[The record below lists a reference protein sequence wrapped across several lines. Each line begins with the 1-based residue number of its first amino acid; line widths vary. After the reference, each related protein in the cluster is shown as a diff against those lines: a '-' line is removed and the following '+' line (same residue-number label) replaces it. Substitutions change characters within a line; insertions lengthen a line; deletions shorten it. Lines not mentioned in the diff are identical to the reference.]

1 MNNLFITLIC
11 GYVVS
16 SAQWQNTIK
25 GNNVLDSLQLTTQKF
40 DRIEIPAPFDVIV
53 EKGDHYGVKIIGES
67 NVIPEVFTEVKNNIL
82 LLSTSNNVKF
92 FGNAMD
98 RTQLIVTT
106 KGISEIC
113 VLGSAKVSSTSNVES
128 KYLSLELIGSGEIR
142 LTIESQ
148 NISVDITG
156 SGNVELKGNCKII
169 KGKVI
174 GSGILHTKQLKSK
187 KSFIKIVGSGQASVC
202 SSEKLHASING
213 TADVTYVGEPKEVDI
228 TTWLGGK
235 KHQYSVGHSSMDS
248 NEQKRSYQKE

>member
-1 MNNLFITLIC
+1 MNYSFITLIC
-11 GYVVS
+11 GYAVS
-16 SAQWQNTIK
+16 SAQWQDTIK

-67 NVIPEVFTEVKNNIL
+67 NVIPEVFTEVKNNSL

-106 KGISEIC
+106 KDISEIC

-128 KYLSLELIGSGEIR
+128 KYLSLELIGSGEIS

-169 KGKVI
+169 KGKFI

-228 TTWLGGK
+228 TTWLGDK

>member
-1 MNNLFITLIC
+1 MNHLFITFIC
-11 GYVVS
+11 AYNFA
-16 SAQWQNTIK
+16 SAQWQDTIE

-40 DRIEIPAPFDVIV
+40 DRIEISAPFDVIV

-67 NVIPEVFTEVKNNIL
+67 NVIPKVFAEVKNSTL

-92 FGNAMD
+92 FGNAIE

-106 KGISEIC
+106 KDISEIY

-128 KYLSLELIGSGEIR
+128 KHLSLELMGSGEIS
-142 LTIESQ
+142 LPIESQ
-148 NISVDITG
+148 NVSVYITG
-156 SGNVELKGNCKII
+156 SGNVDLKGNCKII

-174 GSGILHTKQLKSK
+174 GSGILHTSQLKSK

-228 TTWLGGK
+228 TTWLGDK

-248 NEQKRSYQKE
+248 NE

>member
-1 MNNLFITLIC
+1 MKYLFITLFC
-11 GYVVS
+11 VYTFA
-16 SAQWQNTIK
+16 SAQWQDTIE
-25 GNNVLDSLQLTTQKF
+25 GNNLLDTLQLTTQKF
-40 DRIEIPAPFDVIV
+40 DRIEISAPFDVIL
-53 EKGDHYGVKIIGES
+53 EKGNHSEIKIIGES
-67 NVIPEVFTEVKNNIL
+67 NVIPEVFTEVKNNTL

-92 FGNAMD
+92 FGNAIE

-106 KGISEIC
+106 KDISEIY

-128 KYLSLELIGSGEIR
+128 KHLFLELMGSGEIS

-148 NISVDITG
+148 NVSVDITG
-156 SGNVELKGNCKII
+156 SGNVELNGNCKII

-228 TTWLGGK
+228 TTWLGDK
-235 KHQYSVGHSSMDS
+235 KHQYSVGHSSVDS
-248 NEQKRSYQKE
+248 DK

>member
-1 MNNLFITLIC
+1 MKYLFITLIC
-11 GYVVS
+11 VYTFA
-16 SAQWQNTIK
+16 SAQWQDTNE
-25 GNNVLDSLQLTTQKF
+25 GNNLLDTLQLTTQKF
-40 DRIEIPAPFDVIV
+40 DRIEISAPFDVIL
-53 EKGDHYGVKIIGES
+53 EKGNHSEIKIIGES
-67 NVIPEVFTEVKNNIL
+67 NVIPEVFTEVKNNTL

-106 KGISEIC
+106 KDISEIC

-128 KYLSLELIGSGEIR
+128 KYLSLELIGSGEIS

-228 TTWLGGK
+228 TTWLGDK

-248 NEQKRSYQKE
+248 NE

>member
-1 MNNLFITLIC
+1 M
-11 GYVVS
+11 
-16 SAQWQNTIK
+16 
-25 GNNVLDSLQLTTQKF
+25 
-40 DRIEIPAPFDVIV
+40 
-53 EKGDHYGVKIIGES
+53 
-67 NVIPEVFTEVKNNIL
+67 
-82 LLSTSNNVKF
+82 KF
-92 FGNAMD
+92 FGNAIE

-106 KGISEIC
+106 KDISEIY

-128 KYLSLELIGSGEIR
+128 KHLSLELMGSGEIS
-142 LTIESQ
+142 LPIESQ
-148 NISVDITG
+148 NVSVDITG
-156 SGNVELKGNCKII
+156 SGNVDLKGNCKII

-174 GSGILHTKQLKSK
+174 GSGILHTSQLKSK

-228 TTWLGGK
+228 TTWLGDK